1 MSTIDS
7 RANAKKFHLLS
18 TVWFVLQ
25 EPFASQPTRFSHDTL
40 YVIIFRFDHQDVI
53 WDSWHF
59 NLMRDPAEYKAA
71 TTPLGLI
78 FGHVAE
84 TKRLVPKPILSRRL
98 ACVAISSIRYLRRWN
113 PNVPQ
118 PQDHLHAWAMKS
130 RWSPWIWRRRLLVTS
145 TRRGEKRRYSES
157 LWGLHSFPQSL
168 RQLRHALCATAFQ
181 SENVCMGAYRMY
193 RWTLDLLYRTLGKAI
208 KSKELIRVLSKPFIP
223 PHTYFLFSR
232 PIKRVRKAVH
242 TYLEKVHKLA
252 C

>member
-7 RANAKKFHLLS
+7 RRNANKFHLLS
-18 TVWFVLQ
+18 TVWFVLR
-25 EPFASQPTRFSHDTL
+25 EPFASQPTGFSQKRL
-40 YVIIFRFDHQDVI
+40 YATIFGFDRQDVI

-59 NLMRDPAEYKAA
+59 DLMRDPAGYIYA
-71 TTPLGLI
+71 TTPLGPIL
-78 FGHVAE
+78 GHVAE

-98 ACVAISSIRYLRRWN
+98 AHVAISCIRYLHRWN

-130 RWSPWIWRRRLLVTS
+130 RRLPWIWRRRLLVTS
-145 TRRGEKRRYSES
+145 TRRGKKARYSES
-157 LWGLHSFPQSL
+157 PWEPHSFPQSL
-168 RQLRHALCATAFQ
+168 RQLRHALCATGFQ
-181 SENVCMGAYRMY
+181 SEKVCMGAYRMY
-193 RWTLDLLYRTLGKAI
+193 MWTLYLLYRTLGKAM

-223 PHTYFLFSR
+223 SQAYFLFSR
-232 PIKRVRKAVH
+232 PIKRVRKAVD